1 MATLNFPDAPDT
13 GDTYSD
19 ANSGFEYE
27 WNGTVWISKGA
38 TKRSNIQ
45 EIDDI
50 SSSFNGSNTNFTLNV
65 ASIAIEPV
73 NGQQVVISVGG
84 VLQNVNDDYTIDG
97 STITF
102 TTAPADGLTFFGTY
116 LNPYLSVNTVG
127 DNTVSTGS
135 LVAGSNYTVGGINV
149 TGVSTLTGLTYTGIS
164 SISNLSSSNLAVTGV
179 GTIANVI
186 HTKDSSGLGATMGAA
201 VGIVTY
207 FGDASNLT
215 GVGATLF
222 PYTYSPGIGT
232 NTAGVAANIV
242 TTWSSSIEGGSGTI
256 TIRQGSASGTVVD
269 QFVVG
274 SSSSITIAG
283 NELTLNPAVDLSNSI
298 EYFVTYPAG
307 SIKALGGVLQ
317 NEQLIYSFT
326 TEPLIK
332 QLWMWGANYNG
343 ALGLN
348 ESGAPPARPH
358 KSSPCQI
365 PGTTWE
371 NSSSSMAVSMGVKT
385 DGTLWT
391 WGRNGEG
398 NLALNSYNPYPS
410 GTGYATGASSPVQV
424 GTDTTWGK
432 DYKHT
437 SASYASLHIK
447 TDGTLWGWG
456 ANGSTPSGNNM
467 GGSLGLNDSLHRS
480 SPTQIGTGTDWSDIS
495 GCGAARKCAIK
506 TDGTLWVWGK
516 NFYGELGLN
525 QPGPSGYGRIS
536 SPAQVGTETTW
547 SKACMQNSSNLTLAL
562 KTDGTLWTWGENGNG
577 GLGLNQ
583 GYSANT
589 RLSSPTQIGTNTNW
603 SDISSGCY
611 QNATTNIAQKSDGTL
626 WAWGRNTNGY
636 LGLNAVTAVSSP
648 TQVGT
653 DTTWDRAIMTGK
665 GRIAIKTNGTLWSWG
680 YNNFGA
686 LGQNS
691 RTDIS
696 SPTQVGTATNWMAS
710 TLRGGRNTVTV
721 MRSG

>member
-50 SSSFNGSNTNFTLNV
+50 SGAFNGSTTDFILNV

-73 NGQQVVISVGG
+73 NAQQVVISVGG

-116 LNPYLSVNTVG
+116 VNPYLSVNTVA

-186 HTKDSSGLGATMGAA
+186 HTKDASGLGATMGAA

-232 NTAGVAANIV
+232 NTAGVADNIV
-242 TTWSSSIEGGSGTI
+242 TTWSSSIEAGSGTI
-256 TIRQGSASGTVVD
+256 TIRSGSASGTVVD

-283 NELTLNPAVDLSNSI
+283 NSLTLNPAVDLSNEI

-326 TEPLIK
+326 TEAAELTLYTWGNNANGGLGLNAAAPAEKSSPTQIGTQTTWNNIYSQWTDSYHSFAGGEQGTLYA
-332 QLWMWGANYNG
+332 WGANQAG
-343 ALGLN
+343 ELGLN
-348 ESGAPPARPH
+348 YAGPTGYR
-358 KSSPCQI
+358 SSPTQVG
-365 PGTTWE
+365 GTTWVDVQ
-371 NSSSSMAVSMGVKT
+371 SGYYHAVALKT
-385 DGTLWT
+385 DGTIWA
-391 WGRNGEG
+391 WGSNTAG
-398 NLALNSYNPYPS
+398 
-410 GTGYATGASSPVQV
+410 Q
-424 GTDTTWGK
+424 
-432 DYKHT
+432 
-437 SASYASLHIK
+437 
-447 TDGTLWGWG
+447 
-456 ANGSTPSGNNM
+456 
-467 GGSLGLNDSLHRS
+467 LGLNAGDLSGSTGRRS
-480 SPTQIGTGTDWSDIS
+480 SPTQIGTDTTWGTTEGKLTGGGANSHAIKANGTLWAWGSNTYGGLGLNQTSSASDNTSFLCSSPTQLPGTTWSSLSATS
-495 GCGAARKCAIK
+495 GKVKGAVK
-506 TDGTLWVWGK
+506 TDGTLWVWGETE
-516 NFYGELGLN
+516 YG
-525 QPGPSGYGRIS
+525 Q
-536 SPAQVGTETTW
+536 
-547 SKACMQNSSNLTLAL
+547 
-562 KTDGTLWTWGENGNG
+562 
-577 GLGLNQ
+577 LGLNQ
-583 GYSANT
+583 GGPTAKKSSPTQVPGTTWRTFHSANNNSIAT
-589 RLSSPTQIGTNTNW
+589 KTDGTMWAMGYNASGMVGDNSTVNRSSPTQIPGTTW
-603 SDISSGCY
+603 TGKVAMGSYTVS
-611 QNATTNIAQKSDGTL
+611 ALKSDGTY
-626 WAWGRNTNGY
+626 WSWGNSYQGS
-636 LGLNAVTAVSSP
+636 LGLNQAHNFKVSSP
-648 TQVGT
+648 TQLPGTWHTEVG
-653 DTTWDRAIMTGK
+653 G
-665 GRIAIKTNGTLWSWG
+665 GN
-680 YNNFGA
+680 NNFMGIKSA
-686 LGQNS
+686 
-691 RTDIS
+691 
-696 SPTQVGTATNWMAS
+696 
-710 TLRGGRNTVTV
+710 
-721 MRSG
+721 

>member
-50 SSSFNGSNTNFTLNV
+50 SGAFNGSTTDFILNV
-65 ASIAIEPV
+65 ASNPIEPV
-73 NGQQVVISVGG
+73 NAQQVVISVGG

-116 LNPYLSVNTVG
+116 VNPYLSVNTVG

-164 SISNLSSSNLAVTGV
+164 SISDLSSSNLAVTGV

-215 GVGATLF
+215 GVGATLY
-222 PYTYSPGIGT
+222 PWSYSPGIGT
-232 NTAGVAANIV
+232 NTAGVDANIV

-326 TEPLIK
+326 TEVAY
-332 QLWMWGANYNG
+332 QLWARGYGEYGEQGQNNRTNY
-343 ALGLN
+343 
-348 ESGAPPARPH
+348 
-358 KSSPCQI
+358 SSPIQV
-365 PGTTWE
+365 GADTTWDSVHTGE
-371 NSSSSMAVSMGVKT
+371 SAGFGAALKEDGTIWTWGMNTYGEAGVNDRSPGRLYISSPTQVGTDTTWARTTNVASGTILSIKT
-385 DGTLWT
+385 DGTLWS
-391 WGRNGEG
+391 WGYNSKG
-398 NLALNSYNPYPS
+398 NLALNDRAHLSSPTQVGTDTTWSQVSASVRHS
-410 GTGYATGASSPVQV
+410 GATKTDGTLWMWGDNGSGDLGQNQAPAQLGGVSSPVQV
-424 GTDTTWGK
+424 GTDTTWSK
-432 DYKHT
+432 M
-437 SASYASLHIK
+437 
-447 TDGTLWGWG
+447 
-456 ANGSTPSGNNM
+456 N
-467 GGSLGLNDSLHRS
+467 LGRA
-480 SPTQIGTGTDWSDIS
+480 G
-495 GCGAARKCAIK
+495 GAAI
-506 TDGTLWVWGK
+506 
-516 NFYGELGLN
+516 
-525 QPGPSGYGRIS
+525 
-536 SPAQVGTETTW
+536 
-547 SKACMQNSSNLTLAL
+547 
-562 KTDGTLWTWGENGNG
+562 KTDGTLWTWGNNNDGE
-577 GLGLNQ
+577 LGLNDEVQ
-583 GYSANT
+583 RSSPTQVSGTTWSSTSSGLGGTLATKTDGTLWAWGENDYGQLGQNSDIKY
-589 RLSSPTQIGTNTNW
+589 SSPTQIGT
-603 SDISSGCY
+603 
-611 QNATTNIAQKSDGTL
+611 ATTWNACHRKGTNGLECVASKTDGTMWVWGQNSDGNL
-626 WAWGRNTNGY
+626 GDNAGPSVAGR
-636 LGLNAVTAVSSP
+636 SSP
-648 TQVGT
+648 TQLPG
-653 DTTWDRAIMTGK
+653 
-665 GRIAIKTNGTLWSWG
+665 
-680 YNNFGA
+680 
-686 LGQNS
+686 
-691 RTDIS
+691 
-696 SPTQVGTATNWMAS
+696 TNWGIESYQFAQGRDFGWH
-710 TLRGGRNTVTV
+710 LRT
-721 MRSG
+721 